1 MTQQTQ
7 YIRPSYGFWG
17 SFSEIFNAVGAIAH
31 TVNNVASSSA
41 EFTEDMP
48 RLAKASGE
56 ALSARAEANLR
67 NQLELQQLEPSE

>member
-1 MTQQTQ
+1 MSTQTP
-7 YIRPSYGFWG
+7 YIRPSYGFFG
-17 SFSEIFNAVGAIAH
+17 SFTEIFNAVGAIAH

-56 ALSARAEANLR
+56 ALSARAELNLR
-67 NQLELQQLEPSE
+67 NQLELSNLPSA